1 VSLSV
6 SVTTRPPRPGE
17 RDGVDYAFVSDER
30 FDELVAARDLLEWAE
45 IYGDRYGTPAEPI
58 RELRER
64 GADVLLEIDVQGAG
78 WVRRRVPDAV
88 LVFLRPPTIEEL
100 ERRLRARG
108 TETEGKLRR
117 RLERAEAELADA
129 AWFDHVVVNDDVEA
143 TAARVA
149 AILDAA
155 PRSDDEK
162 DAPR

>member
-1 VSLSV
+1 M
-6 SVTTRPPRPGE
+6 
-17 RDGVDYAFVSDER
+17 
-30 FDELVAARDLLEWAE
+30 
-45 IYGDRYGTPAEPI
+45 
-58 RELRER
+58 
-64 GADVLLEIDVQGAG
+64 
-78 WVRRRVPDAV
+78 RRRVPDAV
-88 LVFLRPPTIEEL
+88 LVFLRPPSIEEL

-108 TETEGKLRR
+108 TESEGKLRR